1 MGHESKNNLIELPDR
16 EEITLCEAFTAF
28 VYGRAWDAAQRHGLL
43 FARMGLGPQLTS
55 EQSAK
60 LNNLFERLNSAAYA
74 GRIKF
79 RALKNVENPADGHQV
94 IDPLYF
100 RQQRGFDWE
109 CDRIW
114 SRDPESDHSTEDW
127 YDVHLGREQF
137 ESLLQEWGVSVRQS
151 PDAADVEGGRKTYRT
166 GAAGRPTSIF
176 FVQKI
181 AQRRLDAGDYPE
193 SLTTFSEQLAAE
205 LKDTEPEAT
214 PVTPKTIRNNAKVRE
229 LWRRRPP
236 RIIDPS

>member
-43 FARMGLGPQLTS
+43 FARMGLGPELTS

-79 RALKNVENPADGHQV
+79 RALKNGENPADGHKG

-100 RQQRGFDWE
+100 RQQRGFE
-109 CDRIW
+109 
-114 SRDPESDHSTEDW
+114 
-127 YDVHLGREQF
+127 LG
-137 ESLLQEWGVSVRQS
+137 VR
-151 PDAADVEGGRKTYRT
+151 
-166 GAAGRPTSIF
+166 
-176 FVQKI
+176 
-181 AQRRLDAGDYPE
+181 
-193 SLTTFSEQLAAE
+193 
-205 LKDTEPEAT
+205 
-214 PVTPKTIRNNAKVRE
+214 
-229 LWRRRPP
+229 
-236 RIIDPS
+236 

>member
-16 EEITLCEAFTAF
+16 VEITLCEAFTAF

-79 RALKNVENPADGHQV
+79 RALKNGENPADGHQV

-100 RQQRGFDWE
+100 RQQRGFRWY

-114 SRDPESDHSTEDW
+114 SRDPSESDHSTEDW
-127 YDVHLGREQF
+127 YDVHLDRQQF
-137 ESLLQEWGVSVRQS
+137 ESLLQEWGVSVQQNL
-151 PDAADVEGGRKTYRT
+151 DAEVPGERTTLRT
-166 GAAGRPTSIF
+166 GAAGHPTSIH
-176 FVQKI
+176 FVLKM

-193 SLTTFSEQLAAE
+193 NLTMFSEQLAAE
-205 LKDTEPEAT
+205 LKATVPEAAPMT
-214 PVTPKTIRNNAKVRE
+214 AKTMRNNAELRE
-229 LWRRRPP
+229 LWRRRSP
-236 RIIDPS
+236 RII

>member
-16 EEITLCEAFTAF
+16 VEITLCEAFTAF

-100 RQQRGFDWE
+100 RQQRGFRWY

-114 SRDPESDHSTEDW
+114 SRDPSADHSTEDW
-127 YDVHLGREQF
+127 YDVHLDREQF
-137 ESLLQEWGVSVRQS
+137 EALLRDMGVSVQQNS
-151 PDAADVEGGRKTYRT
+151 DADVPRERKTLRT
-166 GAAGRPTSIF
+166 GAAGHPTSVH
-176 FVQKI
+176 FVLKM
-181 AQRRLDAGDYPE
+181 AQRRLEAGDYPE
-193 SLTTFSEQLAAE
+193 TLTLFSEQLAAE
-205 LKDTEPEAT
+205 LKATEPEAA
-214 PVTPKTIRNNAKVRE
+214 PMKAKTMRNNAELRE
-229 LWRRRPP
+229 LWRRRSP
-236 RIIDPS
+236 RII